1 MHHERLGSSISYDG
15 AAPLVL
21 PLPGAEP
28 LGAATAHAAA
38 AEFGACEYRAFERG
52 EHKIRPLT
60 SVRGRPVAI
69 VACAHGDLGGTSAND
84 RLVQTWFL
92 TSAVR
97 DAGAQSVTV
106 VAPYLPYARKDR
118 RSKAQDP
125 LGCRYVAQHFEA
137 TGADR
142 ILVVEPHNVA
152 AFENAFRIE
161 ALALPFA
168 PLVADACAVT
178 PRNVPLVVVS
188 PDVGGTKRAQQ
199 LRDLLAKRLARE
211 VGLAFV
217 EKQRSRGVMRGGRL
231 VGEIGGADCVV
242 VDDLVASGSTLAHAA
257 TVVRDAGARRWSVA
271 VAHAL
276 LLPDSVET
284 LGAAGFERVLVS
296 DSVPLAPEVAAG
308 LPIFVQPLGG
318 YLGAVL
324 RRVWRGGALDELTGI
339 GD

>member
-1 MHHERLGSSISYDG
+1 MHDERLASSVRPGSG
-15 AAPLVL
+15 PLVL
-21 PLPGAEP
+21 PLPGTEA
-28 LGAATAHAAA
+28 LGAATARAAA
-38 AEFGACEYRAFERG
+38 VELGACEYRAFERG

-60 SVRGRPVAI
+60 SVRGRHVAI
-69 VACAHGDLGGTSAND
+69 VACVHGDLAGTSAND
-84 RLVQTWFL
+84 RLVRTWFL
-92 TSAVR
+92 VSAVR

-106 VAPYLPYARKDR
+106 VVPYLPYARKDR
-118 RSKAQDP
+118 RTKAQDP

-142 ILVVEPHNVA
+142 ILVVEPHDVA
-152 AFENAFRIE
+152 AFENAFRVE

-168 PLVADACAVT
+168 PLLADALTAT
-178 PRNVPLVVVS
+178 PREAPLVVVS

-199 LRDLLAKRLARE
+199 LRDLLAKRSGSE

-217 EKQRSRGVMRGGRL
+217 EKQRSRGVLRGGRL
-231 VGEIGGADCVV
+231 VGEVGAADCVI

-257 TVVRDAGARRWSVA
+257 TVVRDAGARYWSVA

-276 LLPDSVET
+276 FLPEGVDT
-284 LGAAGFERVLVS
+284 LRAAGFERVLVS
-296 DSVPLAPEVAAG
+296 DSVPVEAEVAAG
-308 LPIFVQPLGG
+308 LPIVVQPLGD

-324 RRVWRGGALDELTGI
+324 RRVWWGGALDELTGI

>member
-1 MHHERLGSSISYDG
+1 MDDERLASSTRHD

-21 PLPGAEP
+21 PLPGAET
-28 LGAATAHAAA
+28 LGAATARAAGV
-38 AEFGACEYRAFERG
+38 ELGACEYRAFERG

-60 SVRGRPVAI
+60 NVRGRHVAI
-69 VACAHGDLGGTSAND
+69 VACANGDLAGTSAND
-84 RLVQTWFL
+84 RLVRTWFL
-92 TSAVR
+92 ASAVR
-97 DAGAQSVTV
+97 DAGAQSVTLV
-106 VAPYLPYARKDR
+106 VPYLPYARKDR
-118 RSKAQDP
+118 RTKAQDP

-137 TGADR
+137 AGADR
-142 ILVVEPHNVA
+142 ILVVEPHDVA

-168 PLVADACAVT
+168 PLLADALTAT
-178 PRNVPLVVVS
+178 PREASLVVVS

-199 LRDLLAKRLARE
+199 LRDLLAKRSGSE

-217 EKQRSRGVMRGGRL
+217 EKQRSRGVLRGGRL
-231 VGEIGGADCVV
+231 VGEVGGADCVI

-257 TVVRDAGARRWSVA
+257 TAVRDAGARRWSVA

-276 LLPDSVET
+276 FLPGSVAP
-284 LGAAGFERVLVS
+284 LVAAGFQRVIVS
-296 DSVPLAPEVAAG
+296 DSVPVEPEVAAG
-308 LPIFVQPLGG
+308 LPLVVLPLGG

-324 RRVWRGGALDELTGI
+324 RRTWYGGALDELTGI

>member
-1 MHHERLGSSISYDG
+1 MHDVGFGSSAPAGSG
-15 AAPLVL
+15 PLVL
-21 PLPGAEP
+21 PLPGAEA
-28 LGAATAHAAA
+28 LGAAIARAAA

-52 EHKIRPLT
+52 EHKIRPLA

-69 VACAHGDLGGTSAND
+69 VACAHGDLAGTSAND
-84 RLVQTWFL
+84 RLVRTWFL
-92 TSAVR
+92 ASTVR

-118 RSKAQDP
+118 RTKAQDP

-137 TGADR
+137 SGADR
-142 ILVVEPHNVA
+142 ILVVEPHDVA

-168 PLVADACAVT
+168 PLLVGALAAT
-178 PRNVPLVVVS
+178 PRDVPLVVVS

-217 EKQRSRGVMRGGRL
+217 EKQRSRGVLRGGRL
-231 VGEIGGADCVV
+231 VGEVGGADCVV

-257 TVVRDAGARRWSVA
+257 TAIRDAGARSWSVA

-276 LLPDSVET
+276 FLPNSVDT
-284 LGAAGFERVLVS
+284 LRAAGVERVLVS
-296 DSVPLAPEVAAG
+296 DSVPVDPEVAAG
-308 LPIFVQPLGG
+308 LPLVVQPLGG

-324 RRVWRGGALDELTGI
+324 QRVWFGGALGELTGI